1 MQDDRAR
8 QFMPFDGLRGFKEE
22 IKKRE
27 RVVVL
32 KKDLG
37 EEREEILNH
46 IIHNI
51 KKGDMIEVI
60 YYDKNRYVSKTG
72 ILSKIDF
79 NYKYLVIV
87 KTKIEFNDI
96 YDLKKQ

>member
-27 RVVVL
+27 RIVIL

-37 EEREEILNH
+37 EEREELLNYM
-46 IIHNI
+46 IHNI
-51 KKGDMIEVI
+51 KKGDMIEVV

-79 NYKYLVIV
+79 NSKFLVIV
-87 KTKIEFNDI
+87 KTKIEFSNIFDI
-96 YDLKKQ
+96 KKQ